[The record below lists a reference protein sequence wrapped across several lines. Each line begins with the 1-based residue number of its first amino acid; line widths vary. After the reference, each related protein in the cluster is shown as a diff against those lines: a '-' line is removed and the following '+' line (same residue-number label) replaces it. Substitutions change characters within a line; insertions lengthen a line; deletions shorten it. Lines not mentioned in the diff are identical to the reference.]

1 MEPLEPII
9 NYLVDPN
16 SGLKQV
22 ITEFLNAVM
31 QYEAYQQSGVLPY
44 ERSPQRK
51 AHRNGIRSRT
61 LKSRVGEITLEKPQ
75 FREFP
80 FESKVFERYSR
91 VEQAL
96 LMSIA
101 ESYIQGVSTRRMENL
116 VKSFGLNRLSASEV
130 SRICSIL
137 DEKVEEFLK
146 RPIEAKIQYL
156 IVDATYFKVRSGAQY
171 KTRALLIIVGIRE
184 DGLREILGASIAESE
199 DSGYWST
206 LFRSLKD
213 RGLEGVE
220 MVISDAHK
228 GIQKAVESSFLGA
241 SWQYCQVHFSRTV
254 LESISNKDKAEIA
267 ERLKE
272 ALDDESKMQDLARE
286 LSEQGYSQ
294 AAETIDRFRFDLWN
308 YKAYPKAHWKRLRTT
323 NLVERINKELK
334 RRSRPVG
341 AFPSDRSLMR
351 LAGCIMININEEWIT
366 GKKYLSM
373 DED

>member
-1 MEPLEPII
+1 MW
-9 NYLVDPN
+9 
-16 SGLKQV
+16 V
-22 ITEFLNAVM
+22 ITEFLNTVM
-31 QYEAYQQSGVLPY
+31 QYEAYLQSGVLPY

-51 AHRNGIRSRT
+51 AHRNGTRSRT
-61 LKSRVGEITLEKPQ
+61 LKSRVGEINLEKPQ

-80 FESKVFERYSR
+80 FESKIFERYSR

-96 LMSIA
+96 LMTIA
-101 ESYIQGVSTRRMENL
+101 ESYIQGVSTRRMEEL

-137 DEKVEEFLK
+137 DERVEEFLK
-146 RPIEAKIQYL
+146 RPIESKIRYL
-156 IVDATYFKVRSGAQY
+156 IVDATYFKARCGAQY
-171 KTRALLIIVGIRE
+171 RNRALLIIAGIRE
-184 DGLREILGASIAESE
+184 DGLREVLGASIAESE
-199 DSGYWST
+199 DSGFWSA

-228 GIQKAVESSFLGA
+228 GIQKAVESSLLGA
-241 SWQYCQVHFSRTV
+241 SWQYCQVHFSRAV
-254 LESISNKDKAEIA
+254 LESISNKDKPEVAEK
-267 ERLKE
+267 LKE
-272 ALDDESKMQDLARE
+272 ALGDESKIQDLARE
-286 LSEQGYSQ
+286 LRELGHLS

-308 YKAYPKAHWKRLRTT
+308 YKAYPKGHWRRIRTT

-334 RRSRPVG
+334 RRSRPIG

>member
-1 MEPLEPII
+1 MESLEPII

-96 LMSIA
+96 LMTIA
-101 ESYIQGVSTRRMENL
+101 ESYIQGVSTRRMEDL

-267 ERLKE
+267 EMLKE

-308 YKAYPKAHWKRLRTT
+308 YKAYPKAHWKRIRTT
-323 NLVERINKELK
+323 NVIERINKEFK

-341 AFPSDRSLMR
+341 TFPSDQSLMR

-366 GKKYLSM
+366 GKKYLTM
-373 DED
+373 DEE

>member
-1 MEPLEPII
+1 MNSLEPII

-31 QYEAYQQSGVLPY
+31 RYEAYQQSGALPY

-51 AHRNGIRSRT
+51 AHRNGTRSRT

-80 FESKVFERYSR
+80 FESRVFERYSR

-96 LMSIA
+96 LMTIA
-101 ESYIQGVSTRRMENL
+101 ESYIQGVSTRRMEEL

-130 SRICSIL
+130 SRICAIL
-137 DEKVEEFLK
+137 DEKVEEFLR
-146 RPIEAKIQYL
+146 RPIEAKIRYL
-156 IVDATYFKVRSGAQY
+156 LVDATYFKVRHNAQY
-171 KTRALLIIVGIRE
+171 KNRALLIVVGLRQ

-199 DSGYWST
+199 DSGFWMT

-213 RGLEGVE
+213 RGLDGVE

-228 GIQKAVESSFLGA
+228 GIQKAVEASFLGA
-241 SWQYCQVHFSRTV
+241 SWQYCQVHFSRAV
-254 LESISNKDKAEIA
+254 LESVSKKDRPEIA
-267 ERLKE
+267 EKLKD
-272 ALDDESKMQDLARE
+272 ALDNEQELQNLAKE
-286 LSEQGYSQ
+286 LEAQGYSS
-294 AAETIDRFRFDLWN
+294 AAETIDKFRFDLWN
-308 YKAYPKAHWKRLRTT
+308 YKAYPKNHWKRIRTT
-323 NLVERINKELK
+323 NLIERINKELK

-341 AFPSDRSLMR
+341 AFPSDKSLMR

-366 GKKYLSM
+366 GKRYLSM

>member
-1 MEPLEPII
+1 MESLEPII

-16 SGLKQV
+16 GGLRQV

-51 AHRNGIRSRT
+51 AHRNGTRSRT

-80 FESKVFERYSR
+80 FESKIFERYSR

-96 LMSIA
+96 LMTIA
-101 ESYIQGVSTRRMENL
+101 ESYIQGVSTRRMEEL

-146 RPIEAKIQYL
+146 RPIEAEIRYL
-156 IVDATYFKVRSGAQY
+156 IVDATYFKVRKDAQY
-171 KTRALLIIVGIRE
+171 KTRALLIIVGIRD

-241 SWQYCQVHFSRTV
+241 SWQYCQVHFSRAV
-254 LESISNKDKAEIA
+254 LESVSNKDKPEIA
-267 ERLKE
+267 EKLKE
-272 ALDDESKMQDLARE
+272 ALDDESKIQDLARE
-286 LSEQGYSQ
+286 LSGRGYAQ
-294 AAETIDRFRFDLWN
+294 AADTIDRFRFDLCN
-308 YKAYPKAHWKRLRTT
+308 YKAYPKAHWKKIRTT

>member
-1 MEPLEPII
+1 MESLEPII

-16 SGLKQV
+16 GGLKQV

-51 AHRNGIRSRT
+51 AHRNGTRSRT
-61 LKSRVGEITLEKPQ
+61 LKSRVGEIILEKPQ

-80 FESKVFERYSR
+80 FESNVFERYSR

-96 LMSIA
+96 LMTIA
-101 ESYIQGVSTRRMENL
+101 ESYIQGVSTRRMEEL

-146 RPIEAKIQYL
+146 RPIEAEIRYL
-156 IVDATYFKVRSGAQY
+156 IVDATYFKVRNGAQY
-171 KTRALLIIVGIRE
+171 KTRALLIIVGIRD

-228 GIQKAVESSFLGA
+228 GIQKAVESSFIGA
-241 SWQYCQVHFSRTV
+241 SWQYCQVHFSRAV
-254 LESISNKDKAEIA
+254 LESISNKDKTEIA
-267 ERLKE
+267 EKLKE

-286 LSEQGYSQ
+286 LNDQGYSQ
-294 AAETIDRFRFDLWN
+294 SAETIDRFRFDLWN
-308 YKAYPKAHWKRLRTT
+308 YKAYPKAHWKKLRTT

-373 DED
+373 DEY

>member
-1 MEPLEPII
+1 MQSLEPVI

-22 ITEFLNAVM
+22 MTEFLNAVM
-31 QYEAYQQSGVLPY
+31 LFEAYLQSGALPY
-44 ERSPQRK
+44 ERTHQRK
-51 AHRNGIRSRT
+51 AHRNGTRPRT
-61 LKSRVGEITLEKPQ
+61 LKTRIGEITLDKPQ

-80 FESKVFERYSR
+80 FESSVFERYCR

-96 LMSIA
+96 LMIIA
-101 ESYIQGVSTRRMENL
+101 ELYIQGVSTRRMEEL
-116 VKSFGLNRLSASEV
+116 VKNFGLKKLSASEV
-130 SRICSIL
+130 SRLCKIL

-146 RPIEAKIQYL
+146 RPIEVKIRYL
-156 IVDATYFKVRSGAQY
+156 LVDATYFKVRCGVQY
-171 KTRALLIIVGIRE
+171 KTRALLVVVGIRE

-199 DSGYWST
+199 DSGFWLT

-220 MVISDAHK
+220 LVISDAHK

-241 SWQYCQVHFSRTV
+241 SWQYCHVHFSRAV
-254 LESISNKDKAEIA
+254 LDSIPNRDKQEIA
-267 ERLKE
+267 DKLKE
-272 ALDDESKMQDLARE
+272 ASDDEMKMQE
-286 LSEQGYSQ
+286 LGKELRDRGYDP

-308 YKAYPKAHWKRLRTT
+308 YKAYPRVHWKRIRTT
-323 NLVERINKELK
+323 NVIERINKELK

-341 AFPSDRSLMR
+341 AFPSDKSLMR

-373 DED
+373 DEE